1 MKKRNRSIY
10 TNTQKLYKQINKTQ
24 NNRTHKCKYFIYLKL
39 SKHNGKRRRSGSLLI
54 VTFLD
59 ACLVQQ
65 WWGVARGGGRER
77 QGLVTPLL
85 SLISGQGSVRLRNS
99 PMLKESM
106 TKEMTMDNAGTKT
119 LNAVKM
125 H

>member
-1 MKKRNRSIY
+1 MQVGYYYHFVI
-10 TNTQKLYKQINKTQ
+10 
-24 NNRTHKCKYFIYLKL
+24 KL
-39 SKHNGKRRRSGSLLI
+39 SKHNIKRRRSGSLLI

-65 WWGVARGGGRER
+65 WWGAARAAGASSWPGQRQAQELAHAQKFRIKER
-77 QGLVTPLL
+77 
-85 SLISGQGSVRLRNS
+85 
-99 PMLKESM
+99 
-106 TKEMTMDNAGTKT
+106 TMDNARTET